1 MDLAFAAA
9 ALPETG
15 AAPAMDVALFT
26 EPYVLVAPTGHR
38 FKGRKAV
45 AVEEL
50 DGEPF
55 VARTHCEYRQILAAI
70 LKQAGVR
77 PRIAYRTDQDERAL
91 ALVRSGL
98 GIAVVPEHYGARGVL
113 KLAFAGRHF
122 SRTVGLRW
130 RPERRSPAA
139 DRFVEFCRTAD
150 WR

>member
-15 AAPAMDVALFT
+15 AAPAMDVALCT

-38 FKGRKAV
+38 VKGRKAV

-50 DGEPF
+50 DSEPF

-98 GIAVVPEHYGARGVL
+98 GIAVVPEHDGARGVL
-113 KLAFAGRHF
+113 KLAFADRDF

-150 WR
+150 RR